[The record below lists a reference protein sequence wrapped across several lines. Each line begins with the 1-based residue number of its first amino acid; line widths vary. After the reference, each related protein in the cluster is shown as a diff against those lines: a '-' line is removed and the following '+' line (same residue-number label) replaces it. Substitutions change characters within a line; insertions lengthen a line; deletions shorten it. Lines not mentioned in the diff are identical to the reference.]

1 MRPIDRRRNGSPMS
15 FDEFV
20 SAIKKW
26 FEDRYINGTV
36 ELIIQPLANG
46 EAQISIT
53 TPGNENSAPGDPA
66 PFRMAYSG
74 SDALMNTRIAIE
86 NKMLSRDERRRELME
101 ADINDPQSAGLIDDF
116 YTDAAITEGDRSCLE
131 RFLRSSNL
139 ETRREALIALMF
151 GVNQDAGPKFTG
163 YAVHGLLLNFLGAIE
178 DKDSQFTG
186 ASVLFELRA
195 RGDENAI
202 AILKLL
208 ESNRKWREV
217 FG

>member
-1 MRPIDRRRNGSPMS
+1 MS

-20 SAIKKW
+20 SAVQKW
-26 FEDRYINGTV
+26 FQDRYINGTV
-36 ELIIQPLANG
+36 KLIIQPLANG
-46 EAQISIT
+46 EAKISMT
-53 TPGNENSAPGDPA
+53 APGNEDSGPGDPA
-66 PFRMAYSG
+66 PFRMAYSAG
-74 SDALMNTRIAIE
+74 DALMHTRMIIE
-86 NKMLSRDERRRELME
+86 NKLLSRDERRRALME
-101 ADINDPQSAGLIDDF
+101 ADINDPESAGLIDDF
-116 YTDAAITEGDRSCLE
+116 YTDAAITEGDWPCLE

-151 GVNQDAGPKFTG
+151 GVNQDVGPKFTG

-178 DKDSQFTG
+178 DRDSQFTG

-195 RGDENAI
+195 RGDENAT

-208 ESNRKWREV
+208 ESNRKWREL